1 MLFKS
6 KINFEQKI
14 FLVNNL
20 SLLLKSGVSLLT
32 TFYFLTKQKYLASIS
47 KELEG
52 VAISIKRGNTL
63 ADSFAKFP
71 KVFDKM
77 FVNIIRIAE
86 SSGKLDEGLE
96 ILKKYYEK
104 NLKLKS
110 EIINALT
117 YPLLVLA
124 LVLAICLFVIFY
136 IFPKLLTV
144 FRQFP
149 IELPIQTKILLAF
162 GRFLSSPR
170 LVLVFFIGAFILM
183 SIFYSL
189 YAEVSGFKLLTHR
202 FIFKI
207 PIIGNFLKNTL
218 LSIFYNNLAITLK
231 SGLSLNIGLKVI
243 EENND
248 NLYFK
253 NILEEVNHK
262 VIGGKYLSESLQEEQ
277 EEDTFFFDNLAIE
290 VIKIGEETGN
300 LQNSFVYLGEFY
312 ENEIKNFIFKISNL
326 LEPILL
332 IFVGGIVL
340 FLAFSVLLPILH
352 FIQTINVG

>member
-32 TFYFLTKQKYLASIS
+32 TFYFLTKQKYLSSINN
-47 KELEG
+47 ELEG

-104 NLKLKS
+104 NLKLKN
-110 EIINALT
+110 EIVNALT

-144 FRQFP
+144 FREVP
-149 IELPIQTKILLAF
+149 IELPMQTKILLAF

-170 LVLVFFIGAFILM
+170 LILVFFIVAFVLM

-189 YAEVSGFKLLTHR
+189 YIGVPAFKLLTHR

-253 NILEEVNHK
+253 NILGEVNHK
-262 VIGGKYLSESLQEEQ
+262 VIGGKYLSESLQEEG
-277 EEDTFFFDNLAIE
+277 TFFFDNLAIE

-312 ENEIKNFIFKISNL
+312 ENEIKDFIFKISNL

-352 FIQTINVG
+352 FIQTINVV